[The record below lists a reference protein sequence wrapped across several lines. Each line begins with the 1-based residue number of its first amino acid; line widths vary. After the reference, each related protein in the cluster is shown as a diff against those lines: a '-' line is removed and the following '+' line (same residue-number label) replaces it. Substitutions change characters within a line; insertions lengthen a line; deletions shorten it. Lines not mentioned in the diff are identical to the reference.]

1 MPCVD
6 VGPPLNTVEVDVA
19 HPLSGERV
27 FVANAVWSSTTR
39 GSTWCSIVGLAP
51 YACLGTSSAVYVVCG
66 DDDGMHYSIT
76 GSVLRSY
83 LVKRLK
89 AKV

>member
-1 MPCVD
+1 M
-6 VGPPLNTVEVDVA
+6 LNSLSVVYGRGGGRYS
-19 HPLSGERV
+19 HPKIKTCHASQ
-27 FVANAVWSSTTR
+27 
-39 GSTWCSIVGLAP
+39 
-51 YACLGTSSAVYVVCG
+51 CLGTSSAVYVVCG